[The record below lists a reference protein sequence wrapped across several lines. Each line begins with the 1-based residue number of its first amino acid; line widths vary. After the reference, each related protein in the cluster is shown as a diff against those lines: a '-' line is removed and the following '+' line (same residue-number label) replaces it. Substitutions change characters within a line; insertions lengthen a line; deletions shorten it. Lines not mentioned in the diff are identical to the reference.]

1 MDQASKHEL
10 EHVIRDVM
18 MWKMKILNKHRVVMK
33 SSIVSNE
40 VIYFLSE
47 VLSMAFPKIP
57 DYYQNVDILEI
68 NLDSLKFYR
77 Q

>member
-1 MDQASKHEL
+1 
-10 EHVIRDVM
+10 
-18 MWKMKILNKHRVVMK
+18 MK